1 MKNLNKFT
9 YVPGSKNKTDKIL
22 LFNNVAVAFE
32 DVALMCLF
40 FMENEDNLYP
50 PTKGYRGAEM
60 FKDYIKETLETRKI
74 PQDKQY
80 SIKKRRTKV

>member
-32 DVALMCLF
+32 DVARMKTIYIHPQRDLEVLKCL
-40 FMENEDNLYP
+40 
-50 PTKGYRGAEM
+50 K
-60 FKDYIKETLETRKI
+60 ITL
-74 PQDKQY
+74 
-80 SIKKRRTKV
+80 KKH